1 MEIKPLTEL
10 NAKIVIPGSK
20 SYTQRALIIASLA
33 HGKSFLRNYLI
44 SDDIQY
50 LTEGLRSLGT
60 EILKTGEDII
70 VTGTGGNISNP
81 GREIYLGNNGTATR
95 FLTSIVSLGKG
106 EFVISGDSRLRERP
120 IKPLLGALNE
130 LGVDARSKN
139 KNGCPPVIINANGI
153 KGGGVTFT
161 NVDSSQ
167 YISSI
172 LICSPFA
179 ETDIEIKLKG
189 SKVSLPYIDMTIE
202 TMKKFGVKVIRK
214 NEDYYIIKNNQ
225 QYIAQKYMI
234 EGDVSN
240 ASYFFLA
247 AALCEGKVR
256 VMNIKPKTLQ
266 GDIGLLDI
274 METLGI
280 SVTRG
285 DDWVT
290 VIGKEMNSGEYVFDM
305 GNMPDV
311 VPTLAVLAAIR
322 PGRTVIKNVAHLRV
336 KESDRIAAVVTEL
349 KRTGVRAEETDD
361 GLIIDGGKPRGAE
374 IETYSDHRIA
384 MSFAMLGLTVPGI
397 KIKDRDCVNKSFPL
411 FWNELEKLQR
421 GNK

>member
-1 MEIKPLTEL
+1 MEIKPITNLDAEV
-10 NAKIVIPGSK
+10 VIPGSK

-44 SDDIQY
+44 SEDIQY
-50 LTEGLRSLGT
+50 LTEGLRFLGA

-70 VTGTGGNISNP
+70 VTGTGGNITNP
-81 GREIYLGNNGTATR
+81 GMEIYLGNNGTATR
-95 FLTSIVSLGKG
+95 FLTSLVSLGKG
-106 EFVISGDSRLRERP
+106 EFVISGDSRLCERP
-120 IKPLLGALNE
+120 IKPLLDALSG

-153 KGGGVTFT
+153 KGGGITFT

-167 YISSI
+167 YISSV

-189 SKVSLPYIDMTIE
+189 STVSLPYVNMTIE
-202 TMKKFGVKVIRK
+202 TMKKFGVEVVRK
-214 NEDYYIIKNNQ
+214 NEDHYIIKNNQ
-225 QYIAQKYMI
+225 QYIGQRYLI

-247 AALCEGKVR
+247 AALCKGKVR
-256 VMNIKPKTLQ
+256 VMNINPQTLQ

-274 METLGI
+274 MERLGI
-280 SVTRG
+280 SVIRG
-285 DDWVT
+285 DDWVK
-290 VIGKEMNSGEYVFDM
+290 VIGKEMKSGEYVFDM
-305 GNMPDV
+305 GDMPDV

-349 KRTGVRAEETDD
+349 ERTGIRAEETDD
-361 GLIIDGGKPRGAE
+361 GLIIDGGMPHGAE
-374 IETYSDHRIA
+374 IETYNDHRIA
-384 MSFAMLGLTVPGI
+384 MSFAMLGLAIAGI
-397 KIKDRDCVNKSFPL
+397 KIKDRECVNKSFPC
-411 FWNELEKLQR
+411 FWDELEKL
-421 GNK
+421 

>member
-1 MEIKPLTEL
+1 MEIKTITNLDAEV
-10 NAKIVIPGSK
+10 VIPGSK

-33 HGKSFLRNYLI
+33 HGKSFLRNYLM
-44 SDDIQY
+44 SDDTEY
-50 LTEGLRSLGT
+50 LTEGLRSLGS
-60 EILKTGEDII
+60 EILKTDEDII
-70 VTGTGGNISNP
+70 VTGTGGNITNP

-106 EFVISGDSRLRERP
+106 EFVISGDSRLCERP
-120 IKPLLGALNE
+120 IKPLLDALSG

-139 KNGCPPVIINANGI
+139 KNGCPPVIIKANGI
-153 KGGGVTFT
+153 QGGRVTFT

-179 ETDIEIKLKG
+179 KMDIDIKLKG
-189 SKVSLPYIDMTIE
+189 SKVSLPYVDMTIE
-202 TMKKFGVKVIRK
+202 TMKIFGVEVVRK
-214 NEDYYIIKNNQ
+214 SQDHYIIKNNQ
-225 QYIAQKYMI
+225 EYIAQRYMI

-247 AALCEGKVR
+247 AALCKGKVR
-256 VMNIKPKTLQ
+256 VMNINPETLQ

-274 METLGI
+274 MERFGI
-280 SVTRG
+280 SVIRG
-285 DDWVT
+285 DDWVK

-349 KRTGVRAEETDD
+349 ERTGIRAEETDD
-361 GLIIDGGKPRGAE
+361 GLIIDGGKPHGAE
-374 IETYSDHRIA
+374 IETYNDHRVA
-384 MSFAMLGLTVPGI
+384 MSFAMLGLAIPGI

-411 FWNELEKLQR
+411 FWDELEKL
-421 GNK
+421 

>member
-1 MEIKPLTEL
+1 MEIKPVKNLE
-10 NAKIVIPGSK
+10 AKVVIPGSK

-44 SDDIQY
+44 SDDTEY
-50 LTEGLRSLGT
+50 LTEGLRSLGS

-70 VTGTGGNISNP
+70 VTGTGGNITNP

-106 EFVISGDSRLRERP
+106 EFIISGDSRLCERP
-120 IKPLLGALNE
+120 VKPLLDALSG

-153 KGGGVTFT
+153 KGGSVTFT

-179 ETDIEIKLKG
+179 KTDIEIKLKG
-189 SKVSLPYIDMTIE
+189 SKVSLPYVDMTIE
-202 TMKKFGVKVIRK
+202 TMKKFGVEVVRK
-214 NEDYYIIKNNQ
+214 NEDHYIIRNNQ
-225 QYIAQKYMI
+225 QYIAQRYMI

-247 AALCEGKVR
+247 AALCRGKVR
-256 VMNIKPKTLQ
+256 VMNINPQTLQ

-280 SVTRG
+280 SVIRG
-285 DDWVT
+285 DDWVKI
-290 VIGKEMNSGEYVFDM
+290 IGKGMNSGEYVFDM

-349 KRTGVRAEETDD
+349 GRTGIRTEETDD
-361 GLIIDGGKPRGAE
+361 GLIIDGGKPHGAE
-374 IETYSDHRIA
+374 IETYNDHRIA
-384 MSFAMLGLTVPGI
+384 MSFAMLGLAIPGI
-397 KIKDRDCVNKSFPL
+397 KIKDRDCVNKSFPC
-411 FWNELEKLQR
+411 FWDELEKL
-421 GNK
+421 

>member
-1 MEIKPLTEL
+1 MEIKPITNLDAEV
-10 NAKIVIPGSK
+10 VIPGSK

-44 SDDIQY
+44 SEDIQY
-50 LTEGLRSLGT
+50 LTEGLRFLGA

-70 VTGTGGNISNP
+70 VTGTGGNITNP
-81 GREIYLGNNGTATR
+81 GMEIYLGNNGTATR
-95 FLTSIVSLGKG
+95 FLTSLVSLGKG
-106 EFVISGDSRLRERP
+106 EFVISGDSRLCERP
-120 IKPLLGALNE
+120 IKPLLDALSG

-153 KGGGVTFT
+153 KGGGITFT
-161 NVDSSQ
+161 NVGSSQ
-167 YISSI
+167 YISSV

-189 SKVSLPYIDMTIE
+189 STVSLPYVNMTIE
-202 TMKKFGVKVIRK
+202 MMKKFGMEVVRK
-214 NEDYYIIKNNQ
+214 NEDHYIIKNNQ
-225 QYIAQKYMI
+225 QYIGQRYLI

-247 AALCEGKVR
+247 AALCKGKVR
-256 VMNIKPKTLQ
+256 VMNINPQTLQ

-274 METLGI
+274 MERLGI
-280 SVTRG
+280 SVIRG
-285 DDWVT
+285 DDWVK
-290 VIGKEMNSGEYVFDM
+290 VIGKEMKSGEYVFDM
-305 GNMPDV
+305 GDMPDV

-349 KRTGVRAEETDD
+349 ERTGIRAEETDD
-361 GLIIDGGKPRGAE
+361 GLIIDGGMPHGAE
-374 IETYSDHRIA
+374 IETYNDHRIA
-384 MSFAMLGLTVPGI
+384 MSFAMLGLAIAGI
-397 KIKDRDCVNKSFPL
+397 KIKDRECVNKSFPC
-411 FWNELEKLQR
+411 FWDELEKL
-421 GNK
+421 

>member
-1 MEIKPLTEL
+1 MEIKPIKNLDAEV
-10 NAKIVIPGSK
+10 VIPGSK

-33 HGKSFLRNYLI
+33 QGKSFLRNYLI
-44 SDDIQY
+44 SDDTEY
-50 LTEGLRSLGT
+50 LTEGLRSLGS

-70 VTGTGGNISNP
+70 VTGTGGNITSP
-81 GREIYLGNNGTATR
+81 GRKIYLGNNGTATR
-95 FLTSIVSLGKG
+95 FLTSLVSLGKG
-106 EFVISGDSRLRERP
+106 EFVISGDSRLCERP
-120 IKPLLGALNE
+120 IKPLLDALSG

-139 KNGCPPVIINANGI
+139 KNGCPPVIINADGI
-153 KGGGVTFT
+153 KGGIATFT
-161 NVDSSQ
+161 NIDSSQ

-179 ETDIEIKLKG
+179 ETDTEIKLKG

-202 TMKKFGVKVIRK
+202 IMKKFGVEVVRK
-214 NEDYYIIKNNQ
+214 NEDHYIIKNNQ
-225 QYIAQKYMI
+225 RYIAQRYMI

-247 AALCEGKVR
+247 AALCKGNVR
-256 VMNIKPKTLQ
+256 ILNINPGTLQ

-280 SVTRG
+280 SVIRG
-285 DDWVT
+285 DDWVKIT
-290 VIGKEMNSGEYVFDM
+290 GKEMNSGEYVFDM
-305 GNMPDV
+305 GDMPDV
-311 VPTLAVLAAIR
+311 VPTLAVLAATR

-336 KESDRIAAVVTEL
+336 KESDRIASVVTEL
-349 KRTGVRAEETDD
+349 KRTGIGAEETDD

-374 IETYSDHRIA
+374 IETYNDHRIA
-384 MSFAMLGLTVPGI
+384 MSFAMLGLATAGI

-411 FWNELEKLQR
+411 FWDELEKL
-421 GNK
+421 